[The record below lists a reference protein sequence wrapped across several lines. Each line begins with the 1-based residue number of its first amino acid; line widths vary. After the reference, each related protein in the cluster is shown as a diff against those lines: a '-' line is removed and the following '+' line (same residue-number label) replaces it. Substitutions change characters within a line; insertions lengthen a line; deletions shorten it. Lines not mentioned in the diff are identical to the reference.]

1 MRFLAFIFSIALAS
15 VAFGQDS
22 SSTSTPDTAVKVY
35 QLDTGKTYIV
45 EINCLIQTAEKHL
58 GTPYRYAGK
67 TPAGFDCSGFVY
79 YCYGSTLGIKM
90 PASSTDYVHF
100 GQAVSKDSAKPGD
113 IIVFKGYNAGGTGPG
128 HVGMIT
134 EITANEIYFIHS
146 ANRGGIRYDKL
157 SQKYYKDRFLFIRR
171 VLR

>member
-1 MRFLAFIFSIALAS
+1 
-15 VAFGQDS
+15 
-22 SSTSTPDTAVKVY
+22 
-35 QLDTGKTYIV
+35 
-45 EINCLIQTAEKHL
+45 
-58 GTPYRYAGK
+58 
-67 TPAGFDCSGFVY
+67 
-79 YCYGSTLGIKM
+79 M